1 MPNLYLNLLSLIR
14 SVRNTGTK
22 GIKEEEELRRIRLV
36 NSLSMAIVSLILV
49 IGLLFFLL
57 TGKLSILLPAI
68 VELLLAL
75 SPLFL
80 NRRGKYVAACLV
92 TYLTQCVAS
101 LYFGMVLGNVVE
113 LQTVVFFLLLITFLL
128 FDDSLLRKVC
138 FTVALV
144 ILVTL
149 EANYF
154 LVFVEPLPL
163 SQPYSVIFKTLS
175 FFGLFCLIIIVGSPY
190 VKSHDSSYKL
200 KKSLKNEENQN
211 NAKSVFIRNVSHE
224 IQGTFLGIIKMAQSL
239 RAGLERKED
248 IVSLS
253 DDLIDGC
260 HTYKRMLTNLLEYT
274 KIDAGVMDSVNASAI
289 DLRTFLQKIINI
301 NKYSAI
307 EKGVEIHL
315 SVAGEIPALLRSD
328 EIRLTQIFNNLLT
341 NAIKFTRPDSNIYV
355 IVEQAENS
363 WQLYVRD
370 EGQGIPDEK
379 LKSIFDLFVTDR
391 NLEGNREGVG
401 LGLFITRHL
410 VEDLLKGTISVK
422 SQENRGAC
430 FQVSL
435 PLETV

>member
-1 MPNLYLNLLSLIR
+1 MSNLHLNLLSLIT

-68 VELLLAL
+68 AELLLAL

-80 NRRGKYVAACLV
+80 NRNGKYVAACLV

-101 LYFGMVLGNVVE
+101 LYFGMVLGNVIE
-113 LQTVVFFLLLITFLL
+113 LQTVVFFLLLLTFLL
-128 FDDSLLRKVC
+128 FDNSILRKVC

-154 LVFVEPLPL
+154 LVFVKPLPL

-211 NAKSVFIRNVSHE
+211 YAKSVFIRNVSHE

-274 KIDAGVMDSVNASAI
+274 KIDAGVMDSVYASAI
-289 DLRTFLQKIINI
+289 DLRTFLQKIINV

-315 SVAGEIPALLRSD
+315 SVADEIPLVLRSD

-341 NAIKFTRPDSNIYV
+341 NAIKFTRPASNIYV
-355 IVEQAENS
+355 IVEKGEDS

-370 EGQGIPDEK
+370 EGPGIPEEK

-391 NLEGNREGVG
+391 DLEGNREGVG

-435 PLETV
+435 PLETI